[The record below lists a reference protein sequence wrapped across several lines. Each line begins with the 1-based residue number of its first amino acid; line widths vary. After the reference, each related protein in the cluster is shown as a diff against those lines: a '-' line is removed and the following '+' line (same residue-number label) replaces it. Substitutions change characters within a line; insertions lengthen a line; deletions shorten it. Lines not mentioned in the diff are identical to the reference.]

1 MKGTPA
7 LLVDGMLVLDQNQ
20 VLNLDPADLESI
32 EVIRSLDKL
41 TQFGYVGQA
50 GVLAI
55 YSSSG
60 KILLDEDKVKTR
72 QFTGFLSHEVMVGP
86 DHSGKDLSPS
96 PDFRPVEYWNPV
108 VQTDENGVAEVTF
121 FTSDEISIF
130 NIDVQ
135 GVSSDGK
142 PGIGHD
148 QFEVKWP
155 TE

>member
-1 MKGTPA
+1 M
-7 LLVDGMLVLDQNQ
+7 
-20 VLNLDPADLESI
+20 LNLDPADLESI

-41 TQFGYVGQA
+41 SLFGYVGRA

-55 YSSSG
+55 YSKSG

-72 QFTGFLSHEVMVGP
+72 KLTGFLSPEVMEAP
-86 DHSGKDLSPS
+86 DHSGKDLSAA

-108 VQTDENGVAEVTF
+108 VQTNEKGEAEVTF

-142 PGIGHD
+142 PGIGHN
-148 QFEVKWP
+148 QFEVRWP